1 MWCLAL
7 VLMHPISLVLHLLW
21 ASGFTVHI
29 EWMLPDCLHSVNHW
43 PLEVE
48 RSSTQGSV
56 DAMVSSEAFNIRNIA
71 YARRLQSET
80 TVSNEEAEAQDLTPR
95 RRGTG
100 TTYAMAEEEEED
112 VVGDTLPELMRVA
125 LNAVILLV
133 FASQYKPKV
142 TDSRP
147 DFPNPVP
154 HDMSL
159 SGGRDFHFGTFQCC
173 DEAQTCVHA
182 CCCSAA
188 TAADRYQITGVNKYW
203 TVVIFFVSFQVIT
216 GILSAAIG
224 FVKHQIAKDSSNE
237 QIETLPV
244 EQVASH
250 VLGVV
255 FAIWC
260 AMQRQELRVRLGG
273 QKGKFLNDYI
283 CYWCCMPCT
292 ITQEARQVD
301 CIQGVRVQCCCQLFS
316 FAGATAFPN
325 GMAAVGQP
333 VVIGTQGAAIG
344 SGAVMGTVVM
354 GTPATGPG
362 GAPIQPQQLA
372 AEKGT
377 PVTPGTVQSTNVVP
391 ARVVQATTMSAQGP
405 VVQAT
410 VVSAPTTNA
419 TNEHNPNLQEDNP
432 NIQ

>member
-1 MWCLAL
+1 MWCLAV
-7 VLMHPISLVLHLLW
+7 VLMHPITAVLHVLW
-21 ASGFTVHI
+21 ASGHI
-29 EWMLPDCLHSVNHW
+29 EWMLPESFQSVNHR
-43 PLEVE
+43 PLKVE
-48 RSSTQGSV
+48 KSVTQISV
-56 DAMVSSEAFNIRNIA
+56 DAMVKSEDFHRNIQF
-71 YARRLQSET
+71 ARWLQSDDNQDT
-80 TVSNEEAEAQDLTPR
+80 TGSQPTSPR

-100 TTYAMAEEEEED
+100 TTFRTSDTYKMVEED
-112 VVGDTLPELMRVA
+112 EEPDIFADNVVALMRVA
-125 LNAVILLV
+125 ANAVILLV

-147 DFPNPVP
+147 PFPHPVP
-154 HDMSL
+154 HEMSL

-182 CCCSAA
+182 CCCSPA
-188 TAADRYQITGVNKYW
+188 TVADRYQITGVNKYW
-203 TVVIFFVSFQVIT
+203 TVVVFFVFYQVAT
-216 GILSAAIG
+216 GILQTAIDYVKLEMSADG
-224 FVKHQIAKDSSNE
+224 
-237 QIETLPV
+237 ETDFTALPV
-244 EQVASH
+244 SQGAGW
-250 VLGVV
+250 LTGIA

-260 AMQRQELRVRLGG
+260 AMQRQELRVKLGG
-273 QKGKFLNDYI
+273 QKDKFLKDYI

-301 CIQGVRVQCCCQLFS
+301 GIQGIKVQCCCQLLNFS
-316 FAGATAFPN
+316 GAAAFPN

-333 VVIGTQGAAIG
+333 VLIGSQGAAIG

-362 GAPIQPQQLA
+362 GVPMQAQQLP

-377 PVTPGTVQSTNVVP
+377 PVVP
-391 ARVVQATTMSAQGP
+391 AGVVQATTLPAQGQ

-410 VVSAPTTNA
+410 VVSAPMANTVTN
-419 TNEHNPNLQEDNP
+419 NEQNPNLTEDNP